1 MMKNKIPFTNPLP
14 EINLAID
21 SVINAGKSVMKIY
34 EQPFEAKIKLD
45 NSPVTEADIA
55 SNKIIHKIISASD
68 YPILSEETEDNKKR
82 LEKETVWIVD
92 PLDGT
97 ADFINKTDEF
107 TIMIGLV
114 RNQVPILGI
123 IYCPP
128 QDTLY
133 VAQQNQ
139 GSFQLAGERWSKL
152 SVSTISDLAKS
163 RTVYSRNHFEENEIR
178 FFNYIKTKKLT
189 QKGSSLKAIDVAS
202 GTSELYFTITNKMKQ
217 WDTCASYCLIKEAGG
232 NITDVYGHDLKYNVD
247 DVYHQNGII
256 ISNGHIHE
264 KVIDSYKRFLNKKE

>member
-1 MMKNKIPFTNPLP
+1 
-14 EINLAID
+14 
-21 SVINAGKSVMKIY
+21 
-34 EQPFEAKIKLD
+34 
-45 NSPVTEADIA
+45 
-55 SNKIIHKIISASD
+55 
-68 YPILSEETEDNKKR
+68 
-82 LEKETVWIVD
+82 
-92 PLDGT
+92 
-97 ADFINKTDEF
+97 
-107 TIMIGLV
+107 MIGLV

-133 VAQQNQ
+133 VAQQDQ
-139 GSFQLAGERWSKL
+139 GSFQLAEERWSKL

-178 FFNYIKTKKLT
+178 FFDYIKTKKLT

-202 GTSELYFTITNKMKQ
+202 GTSELYFTTTNKMKQ
-217 WDTCASYCLIKEAGG
+217 WDTCASHCLIKEAGG

-264 KVIDSYKRFLNKKE
+264 KVIDSYKRFLNKKK